1 VFRPPRVALL
11 LAAAT
16 ALALW
21 FHGGLLFGGAL
32 HGFDW
37 AIHWHYYDWTAT
49 GLREHGALPLYM
61 RDAWHTPNFVAN
73 AQAPI
78 SGPLVPLLLWLETD
92 AYLKTLIVLYT
103 AAGLAGGFLLGRDL
117 GARPVLAGLASA
129 CYGLGGFFAAHVA
142 VGHHWALGAYLLPV
156 LLLLVRRALGGSRAA
171 LAGAAAVNGLAL
183 LEGQHHPFLWQNAFL
198 LTWAGLAS
206 WRVRDA
212 RHLRVAGTVV
222 ALAAGLAAVR
232 LVPALF
238 EFAGYAPSARIAG
251 IPPAALPFSLT
262 AAEQGPGTAG
272 FGIDFHTGSGWWE
285 YAFYLGWPGLG
296 FVGVGA
302 AAAGRRHAA
311 LLGAGALFGLLAL
324 DTRALGFDVWSWLQH
339 LPGTSSQR
347 APARLLLLA
356 LFAAC
361 MAAGPGW
368 ERLLRALPAS
378 WGVLRRLVPG
388 ACALLALGVALDL
401 GIRARPWQRAAVGE
415 PLASRPHRLPD
426 PRLRGSPDGSL
437 EVLRAGPNG
446 ARFRVRSDG
455 PAWLVFP
462 VRSDAQRGQWD
473 AAEQPVLATPRGLL
487 AVRVGAGEEVVE
499 MRFRPRGLRVG
510 LAGSLLT
517 VLGVAG
523 WLVHG
528 RGSPR
533 CGEAP

>member
-1 VFRPPRVALL
+1 VFRPARVALL

-21 FHGGLLFGGAL
+21 LHGGLLFGGSL

-37 AIHWHYYDWTAT
+37 GIHWHYYDWTAT
-49 GLREHGALPLYM
+49 ALREHGVLPLFM
-61 RDAWHTPNFVAN
+61 RDAWHTPNFAAN

-78 SGPLVPLLLWLETD
+78 FGPLVPLLLWLETD
-92 AYLKTLIVLYT
+92 TYLKTLIVLYT

-117 GARPVLAGLASA
+117 GARPLLAGLASA

-171 LAGAAAVNGLAL
+171 LAGAAAVDALAL

-206 WRVRDA
+206 WRARDA
-212 RHLRVAGTVV
+212 RHLRIAGTVV

-238 EFAGYAPSARIAG
+238 EFADYAPSARISG

-262 AAEQGPGTAG
+262 ARGQGPGTEA
-272 FGIDFHTGSGWWE
+272 FAIDFHTGSGWWE
-285 YAFYLGWPGLG
+285 YAFYLGWPGLL
-296 FVGVGA
+296 FVAVGA

-311 LLGAGALFGLLAL
+311 LLGAGALFALLAL
-324 DTRALGFDVWSWLQH
+324 DTRALGFDVWAWLQH
-339 LPGTSSQR
+339 VPGISSQR

-361 MAAGPGW
+361 AAAGPGW
-368 ERLLRALPAS
+368 ERLLRTLPGPRGIPRRLLPA
-378 WGVLRRLVPG
+378 
-388 ACALLALGVALDL
+388 ALAVLALGVALDL
-401 GIRARPWQRAAVGE
+401 GTWARPWQRAAVGE

-426 PRLRGSPDGSL
+426 PRLRDGPDGG
-437 EVLRAGPNG
+437 VQTLRAEPNR
-446 ARFRVRSDG
+446 ARFRVHSAG

-462 VRSDAQRGQWD
+462 IPFDAQRGQWD
-473 AAEQPVLATPRGLL
+473 AGERPVLATPRGLL
-487 AVRVGAGEEVVE
+487 AVRVGAGGEVVE
-499 MRFRPRGLRVG
+499 LRFRPRGLRLG

-517 VLGVAG
+517 AAGLGI
-523 WLVHG
+523 WLLRAPG
-528 RGSPR
+528 RRSR
-533 CGEAP
+533 EAR